1 MFAPRSAAVPNKE
14 RIRTVQSQL
23 PLYPEQASNFAPN
36 VDALMVYITAVCVF
50 FALAITAAIVL
61 FFFLY
66 HRKKPDDIGAV
77 IHGDSR
83 LEALWLVIPA
93 VLALT
98 MFAGG
103 AVVYVDFRRAPL
115 DTLDIYVVGK
125 QWMWKS
131 QQPNGLKEINELHVP
146 VGRNVKLIMAS
157 EDVIHNFSVPAFRTK
172 MDVVPGHY
180 NTMWFRPTKTGR
192 YHFFC
197 SQYCGTNHAIMGGW
211 VTVMEPSDYAAWLSG
226 SSGENANP
234 VVAGEKLF
242 ADKACNTC
250 HLPDGKGRGPSLNGF
265 YGAKVLLAD
274 GSTVAADD
282 AYIHESL
289 LAPNAKIVAGYQP
302 QVMPSFQ
309 GQLTEEQILSL
320 TAYIKSLQSQPVPPT
335 GAGIAP
341 TGKK

>member
-1 MFAPRSAAVPNKE
+1 M
-14 RIRTVQSQL
+14 

-36 VDALMVYITAVCVF
+36 VDALMAYITAVCVF
-50 FALAITAAIVL
+50 FAVAITAAIIL
-61 FFFLY
+61 FFFKY
-66 HRKKPDDIGAV
+66 HRKKPGDIGV
-77 IHGDSR
+77 PIHGDSR

-103 AVVYVDFRRAPL
+103 AVVYVQFRRPPL
-115 DTLDIYVVGK
+115 DTLDIYVIGK

-146 VGRNVKLIMAS
+146 IGRDVKLIMAS
-157 EDVIHNFSVPAFRTK
+157 EDVIHNFSIPAFRTK

-180 NTMWFRPTKTGR
+180 NTMWFRPTRAGR

-211 VTVMEPSDYAAWLSG
+211 VTVMEPSEYAAWLSG
-226 SSGENANP
+226 SSTAAIDP

-242 ADKACNTC
+242 AEKACNTC
-250 HLPDGKGRGPSLNGF
+250 HYPDGKGRAPSLNGL
-265 YGAKVLLAD
+265 YGKKVQLAD
-274 GSTVAADD
+274 GSTVTADD
-282 AYIHESL
+282 AYIRESIL
-289 LAPNAKIVAGYQP
+289 NPNAKIVARYQAL
-302 QVMPSFQ
+302 MPAFQ
-309 GQLTEEQILSL
+309 GQLTEEQLLSL
-320 TAYIKSLQSQPVPPT
+320 MSYVKSLQAQSPPE
-335 GAGIAP
+335 AGSGFAP